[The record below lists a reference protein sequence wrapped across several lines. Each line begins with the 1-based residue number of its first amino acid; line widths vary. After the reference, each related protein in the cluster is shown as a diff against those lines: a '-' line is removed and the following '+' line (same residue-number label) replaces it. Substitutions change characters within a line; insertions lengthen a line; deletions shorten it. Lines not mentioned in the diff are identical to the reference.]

1 MRISIYLPNQEPQ
14 DLSSIIILQVSCV
27 SSSAALANRVQ
38 YPSYF
43 QVLSPDVNL
52 ADGFLAIIQ
61 QFGWR
66 KVGLIVQDENL
77 LTVVSSNIH
86 ILHKATGKL
95 MRVLFVNFSVS
106 SADKHNLTY
115 RIYSNSSNFS
125 LAGVRLLIEGGSY
138 SRTAFIYFGGIPLRR
153 SGGILL

>member
-1 MRISIYLPNQEPQ
+1 M
-14 DLSSIIILQVSCV
+14 SCI

-61 QFGWR
+61 QFGWG

-77 LTVVSSNIH
+77 LTVVSSNLY
-86 ILHKATGKL
+86 ILQKATGKL
-95 MRVLFVNFSVS
+95 TRVLLVSFSVS
-106 SADKHNLTY
+106 SA
-115 RIYSNSSNFS
+115 
-125 LAGVRLLIEGGSY
+125 V
-138 SRTAFIYFGGIPLRR
+138 
-153 SGGILL
+153 

>member
-115 RIYSNSSNFS
+115 IVTVSNSNRLRCCDITCIRLQNTTVTFS
-125 LAGVRLLIEGGSY
+125 VLKFV
-138 SRTAFIYFGGIPLRR
+138 
-153 SGGILL
+153 